1 MCMIHGFET
10 ESKVTFKQSEF
21 LARQNLDEDEVGRVI
36 LVKRHNDSVVL
47 LMFNSLIEELNE
59 HRSIVNEL
67 WVQILC
73 FPHPDILL
81 HLYVM
86 LIEIEVVLFTEKLDL
101 YTLGMIIRTL

>member
-1 MCMIHGFET
+1 MCMIRGFET
-10 ESKVTFKQSEF
+10 ESEVTFKQSEF
-21 LARQNLDEDEVGRVI
+21 LERQNLDEDEVGRVI
-36 LVKRHNDSVVL
+36 FVKCHNDFVVL
-47 LMFNSLIEELNE
+47 LMFNGLIEELNE

-81 HLYVM
+81 HFYVM
-86 LIEIEVVLFTEKLDL
+86 LIEIEVVLFTEELNL